1 MIPMRRI
8 KKRLRRINRHFSL
21 HTRLCAAFILFT
33 LIVAALL
40 WFVEVVLLEK
50 TYYISK
56 MREVEST
63 AASLA
68 SAMGSSTAEE
78 FHSYLTSLSVGN
90 QTCIEIIDGSGRIL
104 YERDVMDRKCLLHG
118 RENSVYYLLST
129 LAASESGTIRL
140 HMFDEEINADTL
152 VFGTLLW
159 KGEKITGCILL
170 NTPLEPVG
178 STVRLL
184 KEVLKV
190 FTALVLVI
198 GMMIS
203 FYLSSRLSDPIVR
216 LTRSAQRFANGDFNT
231 RFEGGS
237 YREVDELAR
246 MLTYAENQISKV
258 DTMQRDLVA
267 NVSHDLRTPLTMLK
281 AYAEM
286 IRDLSGDNPEKRNA
300 HLQIIIEETDRLTM
314 LVSDILDLSKLENG
328 SMQLEKTTFD
338 ISARMQDIITRYKG
352 VSQKMGYHVHFSPA
366 PSIEV
371 TCDAGKIE
379 RVVCNLIHNA
389 INYTGEDKTIY
400 VRQLNTPDGVCIE
413 VEDTGEG
420 IGEDKIDKIFDKYYR
435 SENHKRE
442 VVGTG
447 LGLSIVKAILKLH
460 GYRYG
465 VRSQLGKGSVFWF
478 IIG

>member
-1 MIPMRRI
+1 MR
-8 KKRLRRINRHFSL
+8 RHFSL
-21 HTRLCAAFILFT
+21 HTRLCCAFLLFT
-33 LIVAALL
+33 LIVSGLL

-56 MREVEST
+56 MREVETT
-63 AASLA
+63 AYSLA
-68 SAMGSSTAEE
+68 TAMRSSTTED

-90 QTCIEIIDGSGRIL
+90 QTCIEIIDGSGRVL

-118 RENSVYYLLST
+118 RENSMYYLLST
-129 LAASESGTIRL
+129 LASSENGTIRL
-140 HMFDEEINADTL
+140 HMFDEQINADTL

-159 KGEKITGCILL
+159 EGNEVTGCILL

-178 STVRLL
+178 STVSLL
-184 KEVLKV
+184 KEVLKA
-190 FTALVLVI
+190 FTVLLLVI
-198 GMMIS
+198 GMVIS

-216 LTRSAQRFANGDFNT
+216 LTRSAQRLAHGDYNT

-258 DTMQRDLVA
+258 DTLQRDLVA

-314 LVSDILDLSKLENG
+314 LVTDILDLSKLENG

-352 VSQKMGYHVHFSPA
+352 VSQKMGYHIRFTPA
-366 PSIEV
+366 EPVEV
-371 TCDAGKIE
+371 TCDGGKIE
-379 RVVCNLIHNA
+379 RVICNLIHNA

-400 VRQLNTPDGVCIE
+400 VRQLNTPDGVRIE
-413 VEDTGEG
+413 VEDTGDG
-420 IGEDKIDKIFDKYYR
+420 IEEDKIDKIFDKYYR

-447 LGLSIVKAILKLH
+447 LGLTIVKAILKLH

-478 IIG
+478 IIS

>member
-1 MIPMRRI
+1 MRRI
-8 KKRLRRINRHFSL
+8 KGRIGRIRRHLSL
-21 HTRLCAAFILFT
+21 HTRLCAGFIFFT
-33 LIVAALL
+33 LIVSGLL

-56 MREVEST
+56 MREVETT
-63 AASLA
+63 AYSLA
-68 SAMGSSTAEE
+68 DAMQSSTTEE

-90 QTCIEIIDGSGRIL
+90 QTCIEIIDGSGRVL

-118 RENSVYYLLST
+118 RENSVYYLLSN
-129 LAASESGTIRL
+129 LASSETGTIRL
-140 HMFDEEINADTL
+140 RMFDEQINADTL

-159 KGEKITGCILL
+159 EGNTITGCILL

-178 STVRLL
+178 STVSLI
-184 KEVLKV
+184 KEVLKA
-190 FTALVLVI
+190 FTILVLVI
-198 GMMIS
+198 GMAIS
-203 FYLSSRLSDPIVR
+203 FYLSSRLSSPIVR
-216 LTRSAQRFANGDFNT
+216 LTRSAQRFANGDYTT

-246 MLTYAENQISKV
+246 MLTYAEDQISKV
-258 DTMQRDLVA
+258 DTLQRDLVA

-314 LVSDILDLSKLENG
+314 LVTDILDLSKLENG
-328 SMQLEKTTFD
+328 SIQLEKTTFD
-338 ISARMQDIITRYKG
+338 ISVRMQDIITRYKG
-352 VSQKMGYHVHFSPA
+352 VSRKMGYHIRFTPA
-366 PSIEV
+366 EPVEV
-371 TCDAGKIE
+371 TCDGGKIE
-379 RVVCNLIHNA
+379 RVICNLIHNA

-400 VRQLNTPDGVCIE
+400 VRQLNTPDGVRIE
-413 VEDTGEG
+413 VEDTGDG
-420 IGEDKIDKIFDKYYR
+420 IEEDKIDKIFDKYYR

-447 LGLSIVKAILKLH
+447 LGLTIVKAILKLH

-478 IIG
+478 IIS